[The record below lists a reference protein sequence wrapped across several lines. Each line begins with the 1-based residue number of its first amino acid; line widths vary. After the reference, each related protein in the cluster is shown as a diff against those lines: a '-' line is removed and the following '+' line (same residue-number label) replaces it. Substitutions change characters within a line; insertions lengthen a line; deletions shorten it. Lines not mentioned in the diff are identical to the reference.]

1 MAEWKQNRL
10 LVEKAL
16 LVTLLQVHKLLLLL
30 FFKFLQVK
38 SIPNRI
44 AFTANAKRLVSFYH
58 VTTHYFCLRVH
69 Y

>member
-1 MAEWKQNRL
+1 MEAESAPGGKGP
-10 LVEKAL
+10 ET
-16 LVTLLQVHKLLLLL
+16 LVTLLQVHKLLLLF